1 MRDLVEH
8 EPNIVLTG
16 FMGTG
21 KTTAGRLLAERLG
34 MEFVDTDELLEE
46 RHGPIAEIFETRGEA
61 AFRELEHALAEE
73 LSDRRGVVISTGGRM
88 MLDADNVT
96 ALSRTGRVFC
106 LVATPDEIFDRV
118 SSDADRTARPLLLV
132 PDPKSQIIE
141 LMNEREVGYR
151 RFPQLT
157 TSEISPEHVAQGLA
171 ELVTSDPHRYA
182 IASPGGE
189 YHYSVGAGILP
200 FHRQLA
206 RIEGPSVVV
215 TNETVAEHYLPS
227 CGDVDLAIVLPAGAD
242 QKTVASVQAVH
253 DRLLD
258 AQLDRSATV
267 VSLGDS
273 IVGDVAAFAAAT
285 YMRGVDL
292 VHCPTDLIA
301 MVDTSVGGKV
311 GLDVPQGK
319 NLIGLFKQPAAV
331 IADVATLQTL
341 SPREFSAGMGEVL
354 KHGLISGAD
363 ALARIETGHWRDEG
377 HRLPGALGDLQ
388 ALVAQAVQIKIA
400 VIQEDPYDENRR
412 QILNLGHTFAHAF
425 ELVDDGDLMHGEAV
439 GVGLVAAARL
449 SARLGYSAS
458 DLPARVE
465 ELVRHVGLRPAL
477 PRPLD
482 PSAVMAAMA
491 RDKKRRASQQR
502 FVILRDIGDPIVTA
516 VDDLD
521 VVDAVVRSVQPERE

>member
-1 MRDLVEH
+1 MRSLAEH

-21 KTTAGRLLAERLG
+21 KTTAGRLLAAQLG
-34 MEFVDTDELLEE
+34 MEFVDTDELLEA

-61 AFRELEHALAEE
+61 AFRKLEHDLAQE
-73 LSDRRGVVISTGGRM
+73 LSERRGVVISTGGRM
-88 MLDADNVT
+88 MLDPKNVA

-106 LVATPDEIFDRV
+106 LVATPEEIYDRV
-118 SSDADRTARPLLLV
+118 SNDTARPTRPLLSV
-132 PDPKSQIIE
+132 PDPRRQIVE
-141 LMNEREVGYR
+141 LLTEREPGYR
-151 RFPQLT
+151 LFPQLT
-157 TSEISPEHVAQGLA
+157 TSDLSPEGVAKGLG
-171 ELVTSDPHRYA
+171 ELVTSDPHRFA
-182 IASPGGE
+182 IDSPGGV
-189 YHYSVGAGILP
+189 YHYSVGAGVLP

-215 TNETVAEHYLPS
+215 TSEVTAERYLPS
-227 CGDVDLAIVLPAGAD
+227 CGEVDLAIVLPAGRG
-242 QKTVASVQAVH
+242 QKTLASVQVVH
-253 DRLLD
+253 EQLLE
-258 AQLDRSATV
+258 AKLDRSATV

-301 MVDTSVGGKV
+301 MIDTSVGGKV

-319 NLIGLFKQPAAV
+319 NLIGLFKQPSAV
-331 IADVATLQTL
+331 VADVATLQTL
-341 SPREFSAGMGEVL
+341 SPREFAAGMGEVL
-354 KHGLISGAD
+354 KHGLISGPD
-363 ALARIETGHWRDEG
+363 ALARIETGNWRDES

-400 VIQEDPYDENRR
+400 VVQEDPFDEDRR

-425 ELVDDGDLMHGEAV
+425 ELVDPGDLMHGEAV

-449 SARLGYSAS
+449 SARLGYCRS
-458 DLPARVE
+458 DLPDRVAD
-465 ELVRHVGLRPAL
+465 LVQHVGLRISL

-482 PSAVMAAMA
+482 PGAVLTAMA
-491 RDKKRRASQQR
+491 RDKKRRAAQQR
-502 FVILRDIGDPIVTA
+502 FVLLRDIGDPVVEAI
-516 VDDLD
+516 DDHSAIED
-521 VVDAVVRSVQPERE
+521 VLRSLQPSR